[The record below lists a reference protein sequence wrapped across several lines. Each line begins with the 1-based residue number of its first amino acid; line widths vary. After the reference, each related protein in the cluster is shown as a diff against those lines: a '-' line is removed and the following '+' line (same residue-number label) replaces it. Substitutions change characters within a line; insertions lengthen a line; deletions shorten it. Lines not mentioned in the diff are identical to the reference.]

1 MNNPDPVGVLVTRP
15 ANQNQHLIKLIE
27 AAGNKA
33 IAFPTLE
40 IKPPRD
46 NTALARII
54 EDLDKFSMIIFI
66 SPNAVEYAVKEIHKP
81 GKKIP
86 QHIKLACI
94 GAGSAKALNETG
106 YDDIITPTEKYN
118 SESLLQH
125 PELQDVAGKHIVI
138 FRGNGGREL
147 LKQTLIKRKAD
158 VVYGECYRRAKPD
171 TDNTMLMR
179 ALDENAIDVITA
191 TSAKAVRNLCEM
203 TDNKALR
210 GLKEIPVVVA
220 SPRIA
225 EVCRQLGF
233 RNEII
238 VSINAS
244 DNAIVDSIRQ
254 WQTSKNAL

>member
-1 MNNPDPVGVLVTRP
+1 VINPDPVGVLVTRP
-15 ANQNQHLIKLIE
+15 ANQNQHLIELIE

-40 IKPPRD
+40 IKPPRN
-46 NTALARII
+46 NTTLARII
-54 EDLDKFSMIIFI
+54 GELDKFSIIIFI
-66 SPNAVEYAVKEIHKP
+66 SPNAVEYAVKEIHKLE
-81 GKKIP
+81 KKIP
-86 QHIKLACI
+86 QHVKLACI
-94 GAGSAKALNETG
+94 GAGSAKALNESG

-118 SESLLQH
+118 SECLLQH
-125 PELQDVAGKHIVI
+125 PELQEVAEKNIVI
-138 FRGNGGREL
+138 FRGDGGREL

-158 VVYGECYRRAKPD
+158 VVYGECYRRTKPD
-171 TDNTMLMR
+171 TGNTTLMR
-179 ALDENAIDVITA
+179 ALDEDAIDVITA

-203 TDNKALR
+203 TDNQALP

-225 EVCRQLGF
+225 EVCQQLGF
-233 RNEII
+233 RNDVI

-244 DNAIVDSIRQ
+244 DDAMVDTIRQ